1 MKRYNISTNLIRVIK
16 NLCDKATS
24 AVLFNNSIG
33 DWFRTTAGVRQ
44 GFLLSPTIFNIFLE
58 RTMTDALEDMKA
70 LSALEAEQ
78 SPISALLMTSM
89 A

>member
-1 MKRYNISTNLIRVIK
+1 MKKYNISANLIRVIK
-16 NLCDKATS
+16 NHYDKATS
-24 AVLFNNSIG
+24 VVVFNSSIG

-44 GFLLSPTIFNIFLE
+44 GCLLSPKLFNIFLE
-58 RTMTDALEDMKA
+58 RIMTDALEDREA

-78 SPISALLMTSM
+78 SPISALLMTLM